1 MSSTTESDE
10 PHDSPPSKLDPPPP
24 TTPASPPAALP
35 RPALS
40 TSNSQLKFVSPDAG
54 EVSAFEPLPPEIAN
68 ADISIAREYLTPP
81 LSPSAIHANRD
92 FILAD
97 GSFVETSSGAAAREL
112 KRRYDQYW
120 GVGKDVRSPYAI
132 TALVNQ
138 HGKQMYRVGHR
149 ELSAPAAAAQD
160 AADRQSTGPPTS
172 SLPASN
178 VSSPNAGTA
187 YGKRRSRMSVHSFLP
202 VFKTGVTPV
211 TAINP
216 IIDPVRSP
224 PPRRLRKTR
233 SIPDGLSSNGP
244 GTEDVSPQPVTQ
256 TISRPHAHSV
266 SSVDAFAPPIPQH
279 AALENQAPRAP
290 SGPGGDFFAE
300 AMAWTNVPTSPFASS
315 SSSLPFRTHL
325 PSSSPP
331 STLGRGGEISNP
343 FGAGVSF
350 ESPSWRSPSLLSSPP
365 VLREM
370 QSFESGLTARADY
383 LPKVARVSRLTLTSS
398 LSDEDPQN
406 LTPPSDSATP
416 PVLSSASSSSAS
428 SVPPIPEALNVAPIN
443 LAATTL
449 HSRYSTALFDVLQ
462 TYRGLPTL
470 DKIMSTPHEPTIRL
484 SLRAEDSVAPRD
496 DPRFVIWG
504 EVDTER
510 DAHEDI
516 TPSSA
521 TDLSSGH
528 SNTANSRRSRMGGK
542 EKLHIYATQHTN
554 EFGASSTSVRTK
566 ETKKMLVAAT
576 IERWIAQ
583 LTSEL
588 NYDELLIFFLTY
600 RTYVSAIDLGH
611 LLICRFHWA
620 LGETSN
626 SRDEVVRKI
635 VRVRTFTAIR
645 YWLLTFFD
653 VDFVPNR
660 ELRVLFAEWLNSLRR
675 DPILKKHRDAS
686 KIVSQLCKVITDC
699 KDSHMHK
706 LYRAARKS
714 IDRRKSSDADS
725 HLQSAAGVPRLSL
738 DPSNVPRPSVDSQ
751 ARSSND
757 PEDHDIDFDF
767 NEHSQDFGGF
777 GVASSNGTSANALD
791 LAMMRQPL
799 HMAVLQYGKQNP
811 SPVGTTGTHPNTPVS
826 PFPHST
832 ISRVFVN
839 TIGRL
844 GRWKRVLNSRA
855 TVHVQPSMTAGVDVS
870 AFDVEANET
879 GDLLLVKGGVEQ
891 YLRMVESQM
900 NVSIIERPSTA
911 TAVLVSSLPPKVG
924 SLPHSP
930 KSPASMVRV
939 LPLEDLTPPPN
950 SIPEDEEPESEE
962 GSVPPTDPPSY
973 EAAAPF
979 HVRDSIMTYD
989 SEIHSAYGDQSD
1001 YQAPVTPDFSAPPKL
1016 HHGLDIVSI
1025 DDLDLSDLSSD
1036 EHMELS
1042 PPPGLGLKKATRKL
1056 PTRRDFEFVRQ
1067 SMSSVSSMGIR
1078 TRESMLSQEGS
1089 SVVSSSSEVD
1099 PDAADAAVQGG
1110 PLQAWQINAILDS
1123 LSDEEEGGDVEA
1135 ALRRLEGQINQDKVK
1150 EKQTKVDQWIQS
1162 MHQRQV
1168 DGRVARGSE
1177 GSGSDEDYG
1186 EVERRRFSGDS
1197 AQEIKVG
1204 MFATSPQTGSR
1215 RSSFVSVSQIPSAS
1229 QCATV
1234 QPSTTATTP
1243 EHLSIDTLQ
1252 VPADQSDEADALTP
1266 LSEARPFVE
1275 DAVPIE
1281 ILQSRVESRPST
1293 SHGSPSKDSRLPQA
1307 LGNLPPPPSIPTSIQ
1322 LRRHHSFV
1330 LNYRAETLM
1339 QHLSMIDRE
1348 LFISISFEELIT
1360 SHSMGEAEDAN
1371 VLDWSHFLRE
1381 RARLKAEGRSGSKT
1395 SALMVVRGR
1404 FNLLANFV
1412 LSEIVLT
1419 HPSERAIVINKF
1431 IRLAWKA
1438 YLQKNFN
1445 ALVAII
1451 TGLKSEWVTKARQ
1464 QAFTKTG
1471 TWEARMLRDLTD
1483 WTSSVGD
1490 FKHIRQ
1496 TVDSLVEAKSSAQEG
1511 TVKSADG
1518 QTQTTRSRAA
1528 SDSKPPQDP
1537 ACIPFFGVYLAQVQ
1551 RYCSLPDLVDPTAPN
1566 EPVRIDSAA
1575 NTFEAP
1581 AHPGVFSTLAPLPA
1595 SMQLEPLI
1603 NVHKQRLISGV
1614 VKSLVAGQ
1622 HLASKVQ
1629 FPMDKKIFQKCL
1641 KLRGLDGDTLERAL
1655 ALYGEKR

>member
-1 MSSTTESDE
+1 MSSTTSNE
-10 PHDSPPSKLDPPPP
+10 PHDSPSRNLDLPPPA
-24 TTPASPPAALP
+24 TPASPPAPLP
-35 RPALS
+35 RPAVS
-40 TSNSQLKFVSPDAG
+40 PSNSQLKFVSPDAG
-54 EVSAFEPLPPEIAN
+54 EGPVFEPLPPEIAN
-68 ADISIAREYLTPP
+68 ADISIAP
-81 LSPSAIHANRD
+81 
-92 FILAD
+92 D

-132 TALVNQ
+132 TAFVNQ
-138 HGKQMYRVGHR
+138 HGKQMYRLGHR
-149 ELSAPAAAAQD
+149 ELSAPAAATQD
-160 AADRQSTGPPTS
+160 AADRQSTGPPTT
-172 SLPASN
+172 SLLPSN
-178 VSSPNAGTA
+178 ITSPNSGAA
-187 YGKRRSRMSVHSFLP
+187 HGKRRSRMSVHSFLP

-211 TAINP
+211 AALNP
-216 IIDPVRSP
+216 VVDPVRSP

-244 GTEDVSPQPVTQ
+244 SNESVSPQLITQ
-256 TISRPHAHSV
+256 TIGRPHAHSV
-266 SSVDAFAPPIPQH
+266 SSVDAFAPPVPQH
-279 AALENQAPRAP
+279 APLANQTAPRAP

-300 AMAWTNVPTSPFASS
+300 AMAWTNIPTSPLASS
-315 SSSLPFRTHL
+315 SSSLPSRTHP

-331 STLGRGGEISNP
+331 STLGRGEISHP
-343 FGAGVSF
+343 FGAGVAF
-350 ESPSWRSPSLLSSPP
+350 ESPSWRSPSHLSSPP

-383 LPKVARVSRLTLTSS
+383 LPKVARISRLSLTSS

-406 LTPPSDSATP
+406 LTPPSNSATP
-416 PVLSSASSSSAS
+416 PTSSSASSSAS
-428 SVPPIPEALNVAPIN
+428 SVLPAPETPSVAPIN

-449 HSRYSTALFDVLQ
+449 HSRYTTALFDVLQ

-470 DKIMSTPHEPTIRL
+470 DKIVSTPHEPTIRL

-504 EVDTER
+504 DVDTER

-516 TPSSA
+516 STSSG

-542 EKLHIYATQHTN
+542 EKPHIYATQHTN
-554 EFGASSTSVRTK
+554 EFGASSSTGRTK

-588 NYDELLIFFLTY
+588 DYDELLIFFLTY
-600 RTYVSAIDLGH
+600 RTYVSAVDLGH

-626 SRDEVVRKI
+626 SRDEMVRKI

-660 ELRVLFAEWLNSLRR
+660 ELRLLFAEWLNSLRR
-675 DPILKKHRDAS
+675 DPILQKHRDAL
-686 KIVSQLCKVITDC
+686 KIVYQLRKVIVDC
-699 KDSHMHK
+699 KDSHMRK

-714 IDRRKSSDADS
+714 VDRLKSSDANS
-725 HLQSAAGVPRLSL
+725 HLHSAPGAPRLSL
-738 DPSNVPRPSVDSQ
+738 DPNNVPRPSVDSQ
-751 ARSSND
+751 ARSFID
-757 PEDHDIDFDF
+757 PEDYDIDFDF
-767 NEHSQDFGGF
+767 DERGQDFGPF
-777 GVASSNGTSANALD
+777 GGTSSNGTSANSLD
-791 LAMMRQPL
+791 LVMMRQPL

-811 SPVGTTGTHPNTPVS
+811 SPVGPTGPHPNTPVS
-826 PFPHST
+826 PFPHNT

-900 NVSIIERPSTA
+900 NVSMIERPSTA
-911 TAVLVSSLPPKVG
+911 AASMSSPRMNVG
-924 SLPHSP
+924 SLPQSP
-930 KSPASMVRV
+930 KSPSSMIRV
-939 LPLEDLTPPPN
+939 LPPENVTPPPA
-950 SIPEDEEPESEE
+950 SIPEEEPESK
-962 GSVPPTDPPSY
+962 VPPTDPPSY
-973 EAAAPF
+973 DEAAPF

-989 SEIHSAYGDQSD
+989 SEIHSVYGDQSD
-1001 YQAPVTPDFSAPPKL
+1001 YQGPVTPADFSASPKL
-1016 HHGLDIVSI
+1016 RHGLDVVSI

-1078 TRESMLSQEGS
+1078 TRESMLSQGGS

-1099 PDAADAAVQGG
+1099 PDAADSAAMQGG

-1123 LSDEEEGGDVEA
+1123 LSDEEESGDVET

-1162 MHQRQV
+1162 MHQRQA
-1168 DGRVARGSE
+1168 DGRFGRESE

-1197 AQEIKVG
+1197 VQEIKVG
-1204 MFATSPQTGSR
+1204 MSATSPQAGSR
-1215 RSSFVSVSQIPSAS
+1215 RSSFTSVSQVPSAS
-1229 QCATV
+1229 QSTTV
-1234 QPSTTATTP
+1234 LPSTNATSP

-1252 VPADQSDEADALTP
+1252 TPSDQGDEADALTP
-1266 LSEARPFVE
+1266 LTEARPFVE

-1293 SHGSPSKDSRLPQA
+1293 SHGSPSKDSRVAQQ
-1307 LGNLPPPPSIPTSIQ
+1307 LGNIPPPPSIPSS

-1360 SHSMGEAEDAN
+1360 WHSIGEAEDAN

-1419 HPSERAIVINKF
+1419 HPSERAAVINKF

-1438 YLQKNFN
+1438 YLLKNFN

-1451 TGLKSEWVTKARQ
+1451 TGLKSDWVAKAKQ
-1464 QAFTKTG
+1464 QAFAKIG
-1471 TWEARMLRDLTD
+1471 AWEARMLRDLTA

-1496 TVDSLVEAKSSAQEG
+1496 TVDSLVEAKSSTQEG
-1511 TVKSADG
+1511 PVKSADG
-1518 QTQTTRSRAA
+1518 QAQTTRSRAA

-1551 RYCSLPDLVDPTAPN
+1551 RYCSLPDLIDPTSPH
-1566 EPVRIDSAA
+1566 EPVGIDSVT

-1581 AHPGVFSTLAPLPA
+1581 AHPDVFSTLAPLPA
-1595 SMQLEPLI
+1595 SIQLEPLI

-1629 FPMDKKIFQKCL
+1629 FPLDKKIFQKCL